1 MGQIKRQD
9 RKEEGHEI
17 SFVSFAV
24 SEPSLHL
31 GEDNLFF
38 ALKLVQYAFGDD
50 LQMSV
55 VADALHQ
62 RGHRGLEVD
71 E

>member
-1 MGQIKRQD
+1 MCRLKCQG
-9 RKEEGHEI
+9 RKEKGHEI
-17 SFVSFAV
+17 PFVSFAV
-24 SEPSLHL
+24 SGPSLHL